1 MKQYILAIDQGT
13 TNTKALLFSLGGNV
27 CAHATRPLECI
38 YPKPQYVEQRI
49 DDLYESVIGAAGEV
63 LATSGVASCDIIACG
78 ITNQRETFVLWDE
91 HGRALSN
98 AIVWSC
104 KRSVGICEAL
114 CARQAEAL
122 VAEKTGLRIDPYF
135 SATKLMH
142 LVQED
147 GNLAQRIRDG
157 AVYFGTID
165 TYLLY
170 RLTHGAVYAT
180 DYTNASRKLFF
191 NSQTLAWDQE
201 LLALFGLQNLRLP
214 QVHPCA
220 YRFGATDFEGTLPSR
235 VPITGMIGDSH
246 AALLGHGCVPCADAK
261 ASSAKVTNAKITN
274 AKITMGTGSSIMLST
289 GTEYPRDCARLLSV
303 VCFATGRATYYGLE
317 GIIVSFG
324 SIIRWMKEQAK
335 LFATFDEAEAIVAH
349 HSSEGVVCVP
359 AFAGLGAPYWNSSAK
374 AAIHGITLNTSSANI
389 IRAAYEAMV
398 FQIRSVIDAVQQ
410 EQTISLQSLQ
420 LDGGMV
426 ANQTVVQMLADV
438 VCVPVHVPSVA
449 YFSAWGAAL
458 CAGMGMNLWQEDALP
473 SLQCDVRRYEHTD
486 NRCIAGAYEQ
496 WKRVM
501 DTYRTAS

>member
-27 CAHATRPLECI
+27 CACATRPLECI
-38 YPKPQYVEQRI
+38 YPKPQHVEQRI
-49 DDLYESVIGAAGEV
+49 GELYESVIGAAGEV
-63 LATSGVASCDIIACG
+63 LSTSAVASCDIIACG

-104 KRSVGICEAL
+104 KRSVGICESL
-114 CARQAEAL
+114 RARQVEAL
-122 VAEKTGLRIDPYF
+122 IAEKTGLRIDPYF

-147 GNLAQRIRDG
+147 GDLAQRIRDG

-180 DYTNASRKLFF
+180 DYTNASRTLFF

-214 QVHPCA
+214 EAHPCA
-220 YRFGATDFEGTLPSR
+220 HRFGATDFEGTLPSR
-235 VPITGMIGDSH
+235 VPIAGMIGDSH
-246 AALLGHGCVPCADAK
+246 AALLGHGSCADAN
-261 ASSAKVTNAKITN
+261 AASAKVTNAKV
-274 AKITMGTGSSIMLST
+274 TMGTGSSIMLST
-289 GTEYPRDCARLLSV
+289 GTEHPSDRKRLLSV
-303 VCFATGRATYYGLE
+303 VCFATERATYYGLE
-317 GIIVSFG
+317 GIIVNFG

-335 LFATFDEAEAIVAH
+335 LFATFDEAEAIVAR
-349 HSSEGVVCVP
+349 HSSDGVVCVP

-374 AAIHGITLNTSSANI
+374 AAIHGITLNTSRNNI

-398 FQIRSVIDAVQQ
+398 FQIRRIVDAVQQ
-410 EQTISLQSLQ
+410 EHTVSLQSLQ

-426 ANQTVVQMLADV
+426 ANRTVVQMLADA

-458 CAGMGMNLWQEDALP
+458 CAGMGMNIWQEDAMP
-473 SLQCDVRRYEHTD
+473 RLQCDVRRYEHTD
-486 NRCIAGAYEQ
+486 NHALLGAYEQ

-501 DTYRTAS
+501 DTYKTAL